1 MVWEYRRGYF
11 LYNNFRANLF
21 MSNVINTYTCRRY
34 IDLQ

>member
-1 MVWEYRRGYF
+1 MVWEYRRGLF

-21 MSNVINTYTCRRY
+21 MSKYHKYITCRRY